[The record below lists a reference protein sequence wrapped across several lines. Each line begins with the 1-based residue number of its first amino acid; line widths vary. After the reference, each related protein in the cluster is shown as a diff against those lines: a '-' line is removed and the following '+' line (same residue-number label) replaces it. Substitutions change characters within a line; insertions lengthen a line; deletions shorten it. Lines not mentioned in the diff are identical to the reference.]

1 MRKIRL
7 ISVLLVLLIILT
19 GCENKEK
26 NEENT
31 STNSNANK
39 EQEITE
45 INNNEE
51 YKKEQKVEELYFTNA
66 SLMKIDDNALFEVT
80 VRNESEQAVSLRR
93 INIKLL
99 NKDGNTV
106 VELYG
111 IIGDSINSKEEKII
125 SSYYNG
131 DIKEV
136 TSVKYEIVR

>member
-1 MRKIRL
+1 MKNIKY
-7 ISVLLVLLIILT
+7 ISLLLALLIILT
-19 GCENKEK
+19 GCKNKEETNK
-26 NEENT
+26 QQ
-31 STNSNANK
+31 NSNVNK
-39 EQEITE
+39 DQEITE

-80 VRNESEQAVSLRR
+80 VRNESEQTVSLRR

-111 IIGDSINSKEEKII
+111 IIGDSINSKEEKVI